1 MPGRKKTIMPLLPYR
16 VIPFYV
22 ALIICPNR
30 VQDAKCGE
38 HRISEEALSP
48 RFRHVLLLG
57 STVPDNMS
65 KHMMRELTCA
75 AGVPYR
81 KQMPPPALDH

>member
-57 STVPDNMS
+57 STVPDKS
-65 KHMMRELTCA
+65 AISIGDIAKSQLTWNA
-75 AGVPYR
+75 ACR
-81 KQMPPPALDH
+81 NT